1 MKSVLDFI
9 EEQKQEF
16 SQLPLFEFMRDENID
31 PRQRLSWAPWVAPYA
46 MNFGDLNKYILR
58 QEPTTDK
65 IQAMINV
72 HTYEDDHH
80 WIWFLEDLEKLEF
93 NPSLK
98 YSDTLR
104 IMWSK
109 QTEKSRLICNKLGLL
124 IESQSDTLLKLAIS
138 EAIEATGHV
147 VLFLT
152 SEVSKQLQPLNKINY
167 RYFGPP
173 HFAVETGYPIGKE
186 NVEEFIKSLELTE
199 ETRQQAFVLVET
211 VFDLFTE
218 MFQELMANITSPA
231 SNLPS
236 LDSSVKES
244 QSNSLESSYLLESIL
259 THK

>member
-9 EEQKQEF
+9 ETQKQEF
-16 SQLPLFEFMRDENID
+16 AQLPLFQFMRDESID

-46 MNFGDLNKYILR
+46 MNFGDLNKYFLR
-58 QEPTTDK
+58 QEPTSDK

-80 WIWFLEDLEKLEF
+80 WLWFLEDLEKLGF

-98 YSDTLR
+98 YSETLR

-109 QTEKSRLICNKLGLL
+109 QTEKSRLICNRLSLML
-124 IESQSDTLLKLAIS
+124 EAQSDMLLKLAIS

-152 SEVSKQLQPLNKINY
+152 SEVSKQIEPIHKVNH
-167 RYFGPP
+167 RYFGPS

-186 NVEEFIKSLELTE
+186 NFEDFVKSLELSE
-199 ETRQQAFVLVET
+199 ETRKQAFVLVEQ

-218 MFQELMANITSPA
+218 MFHELMANITSPA

-244 QSNSLESSYLLESIL
+244 QPKSSESSYLLESVL
-259 THK
+259 K